1 MNKKIA
7 FIGFLV
13 TLACCWTACKNDVS
27 SAGQAVLDDD
37 DAIVVYVDTFPL
49 TSGIDSCAAIISQA
63 DSFLLGEI
71 ETDYGL
77 LRSAILTQLAC
88 PTGYRYPANA
98 EVDSICLF
106 MYYGSWIGDPKS
118 PLAINAYL
126 MDKKTFNYTGTYP
139 TDLNID
145 DYFIDPQ
152 NKMPVLANY
161 SIVVASEKLDSIM
174 NDEGVYIPAL
184 RMKVN
189 DDFRD
194 YFWGIKSF
202 TDQDDFNQKFK
213 GLLIESSFGSST
225 MLNISDIALGVF
237 YHFKYE
243 RIPGDP
249 TSDTT
254 VHDMKAFYANSEVRT
269 VNHLAYPDK
278 KEWIDRLKQDSDT
291 YNYIIAP
298 AGAYTRISFPMGR
311 ISDSIMQHM
320 VDTFAGL
327 EVQTKQP
334 YVNKA
339 EVRITVTNKYAGST
353 ANMTRN
359 EWLQPSQYMLLI
371 RESSMKRF
379 FENKELPSDTCALLS
394 PLVQTTDSAGNA
406 IYYYTFDM
414 SDFLLNQ
421 LRNQLRSEMNGYD
434 LKMMLVPVSVNIAS
448 TEVSNSTYSAVKQ
461 LQTMS
466 ATQIKSAKNG
476 MKFEIVYSGFSLP
489 SFTD

>member
-1 MNKKIA
+1 MNSKNLL
-7 FIGFLV
+7 IGFLGIV
-13 TLACCWTACKNDVS
+13 LCIFASCKGDVSNTGQSVLDKND
-27 SAGQAVLDDD
+27 AIIVLT
-37 DAIVVYVDTFPL
+37 DTFPVS
-49 TSGIDSCAAIISQA
+49 SGIDSCEAIISQA

-88 PTGYRYPANA
+88 PTGYRYPSNA

-213 GLLIESSFGSST
+213 GLLIEPSLCSST

-249 TSDTT
+249 TSGTT
-254 VHDMKAFYANSEVRT
+254 
-269 VNHLAYPDK
+269 
-278 KEWIDRLKQDSDT
+278 SD
-291 YNYIIAP
+291 
-298 AGAYTRISFPMGR
+298 
-311 ISDSIMQHM
+311 HM
-320 VDTFAGL
+320 
-327 EVQTKQP
+327 
-334 YVNKA
+334 
-339 EVRITVTNKYAGST
+339 
-353 ANMTRN
+353 
-359 EWLQPSQYMLLI
+359 
-371 RESSMKRF
+371 
-379 FENKELPSDTCALLS
+379 
-394 PLVQTTDSAGNA
+394 
-406 IYYYTFDM
+406 
-414 SDFLLNQ
+414 
-421 LRNQLRSEMNGYD
+421 
-434 LKMMLVPVSVNIAS
+434 
-448 TEVSNSTYSAVKQ
+448 
-461 LQTMS
+461 
-466 ATQIKSAKNG
+466 
-476 MKFEIVYSGFSLP
+476 
-489 SFTD
+489 

>member
-88 PTGYRYPANA
+88 PEGYRYPSNA

-106 MYYGSWIGDPKS
+106 MYYSSWMGDPKS

-139 TDLNID
+139 TDLNIE
-145 DYFIDPQ
+145 DYCSKEKTI
-152 NKMPVLANY
+152 LANY

-298 AGAYTRISFPMGR
+298 AGAYTRITFPMER

-320 VDTFAGL
+320 VDTIGDL
-327 EVQTKQP
+327 MILTKQP

-339 EVRITVTNKYAGST
+339 EVRIAVTNKYDGST
-353 ANMTRN
+353 ADMTRN
-359 EWLQPSQYMLLI
+359 EWLQPSKFMLLI

-394 PLVQTTDSAGNA
+394 PLVQTTDAEGNA

-421 LRNQLRSEMNGYD
+421 LRKETSDLD

-476 MKFEIVYSGFSLP
+476 MQLEIVYSGFSLP

>member
-88 PTGYRYPANA
+88 PEGYRYPSNA

-106 MYYGSWIGDPKS
+106 MYYSSWMGDPKS

-139 TDLNID
+139 TDLNIA
-145 DYFIDPQ
+145 DYCSKEKTI
-152 NKMPVLANY
+152 LANY
-161 SIVVASEKLDSIM
+161 SIVVASEKLDSIL

-298 AGAYTRISFPMGR
+298 AGAYTRITFPMER

-320 VDTFAGL
+320 VDSIGDL
-327 EVQTKQP
+327 MILTKQP

-339 EVRITVTNKYAGST
+339 EVRIAVTNKYAGST
-353 ANMTRN
+353 ADMTRN
-359 EWLQPSQYMLLI
+359 EWLQPAKYMLLI

-394 PLVQTTDSAGNA
+394 PLVQTTDSEGNA

-421 LRNQLRSEMNGYD
+421 LRKETNDQD
-434 LKMMLVPVSVNIAS
+434 LHMMLVPVSVNIAS

>member
-139 TDLNID
+139 TDLNIE
-145 DYFIDPQ
+145 DYCSKEKTI
-152 NKMPVLANY
+152 LANY

-298 AGAYTRISFPMGR
+298 AGAYTRITFPMER

-320 VDTFAGL
+320 VDTIGDL
-327 EVQTKQP
+327 MILTKQP

-339 EVRITVTNKYAGST
+339 EVRIAVTNKYDGST
-353 ANMTRN
+353 ADMTRN
-359 EWLQPSQYMLLI
+359 EWLQPSKFMLLI

-394 PLVQTTDSAGNA
+394 PLVQTTDAEGNA

-421 LRNQLRSEMNGYD
+421 LRKETSDLD

-476 MKFEIVYSGFSLP
+476 MQLEIVYSGFSLP

>member
-7 FIGFLV
+7 FIVFLV
-13 TLACCWTACKNDVS
+13 ALTCCWTACKNDVTT
-27 SAGQAVLDDD
+27 AGQAVLDED
-37 DAIVVYVDTFPL
+37 DAIIVLVDTFPL

-88 PTGYRYPANA
+88 PTGYRYPDNA

-106 MYYGSWIGDPKS
+106 MYYGSWVGDPNA

-126 MDKKTFNYTGTYP
+126 MDKKTFDYTGTYP
-139 TDLNID
+139 TDLNIA
-145 DYFIDPQ
+145 DYCSKDHTI
-152 NKMPVLANY
+152 LANY
-161 SIVVASEKLDSIM
+161 SIVVASEKLDSIR

-189 DDFRD
+189 DDFMD
-194 YFWGIKSF
+194 YFWNIKSF

-237 YHFKYE
+237 YHFKYQ
-243 RIPGDP
+243 RVPGDP

-254 VHDMKAFYANSEVRT
+254 VYDMKAFYANSEVRT

-298 AGAYTRISFPMGR
+298 AGAYTRVTFPMDR

-320 VDTFAGL
+320 VETVGDL
-327 EVQTKQP
+327 EILTKQP

-339 EVRITVTNKYAGST
+339 EVRIEVTNVYNGST
-353 ANMTRN
+353 ADKTRDD
-359 EWLQPSQYMLLI
+359 WLQPAKYMLLI

-394 PLVQTTDSAGNA
+394 PLVQTTDSAGDA
-406 IYYYTFDM
+406 VYYYTFDM
-414 SDFLLNQ
+414 SDFLINQ
-421 LRNQLRSEMNGYD
+421 LRKESNDQD

-448 TEVSNSTYSAVKQ
+448 TEVSNSTYSAVRQ

-466 ATQIKSAKNG
+466 ATQVKSAKNG
-476 MKFEIVYSGFSLP
+476 TKFEIVYSGFSLP
-489 SFTD
+489 SFTN

>member
-13 TLACCWTACKNDVS
+13 AIASCWTACKNDVTT
-27 SAGQAVLDDD
+27 AGQAVLDED
-37 DAIVVYVDTFPL
+37 DAIIVLVDTFSL
-49 TSGIDSCAAIISQA
+49 TSSIDSCAAIISQA

-77 LRSAILTQLAC
+77 LRSAVLTQLAC
-88 PTGYRYPANA
+88 PVGYHYPENA

-106 MYYGSWIGDPKS
+106 MYYSSWIGDPNA

-126 MDKKTFNYTGTYP
+126 MDRNTFRYTGVYP
-139 TDLNID
+139 TDLNIA
-145 DYFIDPQ
+145 DYCSKDKTI
-152 NKMPVLANY
+152 LANY

-174 NDEGVYIPAL
+174 NDDGVYIPAL
-184 RMKVN
+184 RMRVN
-189 DDFRD
+189 DDFQE
-194 YFWGIKSF
+194 YFWNIKSF
-202 TDQDDFNQKFK
+202 KDQNDFNQQFK

-237 YHFKYE
+237 YHFKYQ
-243 RIPGDP
+243 RVPGDP

-254 VHDMKAFYANSEVRT
+254 VYDMKAFYANSEVRT

-298 AGAYTRISFPMGR
+298 AGAYTRITFPMEQ

-320 VDTFAGL
+320 VSTVDDL
-327 EVQTKQP
+327 EVLTKQP

-339 EVRITVTNKYAGST
+339 EVRIEVMNMYNGTT
-353 ANMTRN
+353 ADKTRN
-359 EWLQPSQYMLLI
+359 DWLQPSKYMLLI

-394 PLVQTTDSAGNA
+394 PLVQTTDSAGDA
-406 IYYYTFDM
+406 VYYYTFDM
-414 SDFLLNQ
+414 SDFLINQ
-421 LRNQLRSEMNGYD
+421 LRKEANDQD

-448 TEVSNSTYSAVKQ
+448 TEVSNSTYSAVRQ

-466 ATQIKSAKNG
+466 ATQIKSAMNG

-489 SFTD
+489 SFTN

>member
-88 PTGYRYPANA
+88 PEGYRYPSNA

-106 MYYGSWIGDPKS
+106 MYYSSWMGDPKS

-139 TDLNID
+139 TDLNIE
-145 DYFIDPQ
+145 DYCSKEKTI
-152 NKMPVLANY
+152 LANY

-298 AGAYTRISFPMGR
+298 AGAYTRITFPMER

-320 VDTFAGL
+320 VETVGDL
-327 EVQTKQP
+327 DILTKQP

-339 EVRITVTNKYAGST
+339 EVRIEVTNVYNGST
-353 ANMTRN
+353 ADKTRDD
-359 EWLQPSQYMLLI
+359 WLQPAKYMLLI

-394 PLVQTTDSAGNA
+394 PLVQTTDSAGDA
-406 IYYYTFDM
+406 VYYYTFDM
-414 SDFLLNQ
+414 SDFLINQ
-421 LRNQLRSEMNGYD
+421 LRKESNDQD

-448 TEVSNSTYSAVKQ
+448 TEVSNSTYSAVRQ

-466 ATQIKSAKNG
+466 ATQVKSAKNG
-476 MKFEIVYSGFSLP
+476 TKFEIVYSGFSLP
-489 SFTD
+489 SFTN

>member
-1 MNKKIA
+1 MKSIFLK
-7 FIGFLV
+7 IGFFIAL
-13 TLACCWTACKNDVS
+13 TCCWTACKNDVA
-27 SAGQAVLDDD
+27 SAGEAVLDED
-37 DAIVVYVDTFPL
+37 DAIIVLVDTFPL
-49 TSGIDSCAAIISQA
+49 TSVIDSCDAIISQA

-88 PTGYRYPANA
+88 PTGYRYPDNA

-106 MYYGSWIGDPKS
+106 VYYGSWVGDPNT

-126 MDKKTFNYTGTYP
+126 MDRNTFRYTGTYP
-139 TDLNID
+139 TDLNIA
-145 DYFIDPQ
+145 DYCSKEKTI
-152 NKMPVLANY
+152 LANY
-161 SIVVASEKLDSIM
+161 SIVVASEKMDSVM
-174 NDEGVYIPAL
+174 NDEGVYIPML
-184 RMKVN
+184 RMRVN
-189 DDFRD
+189 DDFLN
-194 YFWGIKSF
+194 YFWSLKSF
-202 TDQDDFNQKFK
+202 KDQDDFNQKFK
-213 GLLIESSFGSST
+213 GLMLESSFGSST

-237 YHFKYE
+237 YHFQYE
-243 RIPGDP
+243 RVPGDP

-254 VHDMKAFYANSEVRT
+254 VFDMKAFYANSEVRT

-298 AGAYTRISFPMGR
+298 AGAYTRITFPMAR

-320 VDTFAGL
+320 VSTIDGV
-327 EVQTKQP
+327 EVLTKQP

-339 EVRITVTNKYAGST
+339 EVRIAVTNVYNGSESDKK
-353 ANMTRN
+353 RN
-359 EWLQPSQYMLLI
+359 DWLQPSTYMLLI

-379 FENKELPSDTCALLS
+379 FENKELPTDTCALLS
-394 PLVQTTDSAGNA
+394 PLVQATDSAGDA

-414 SDFLLNQ
+414 SDFLTNQ
-421 LRNQLRSEMNGYD
+421 LRKETNDND
-434 LKMMLVPVSVNIAS
+434 LEMMLVPVSVNIAT

-466 ATQIKSAKNG
+466 ATQIQSALNG
-476 MKFEIVYSGFSLP
+476 MEFEIVYSGFSLP
-489 SFTD
+489 SFTN

>member
-7 FIGFLV
+7 FIVFFV
-13 TLACCWTACKNDVS
+13 TLVCCWTACKNDVS
-27 SAGQAVLDDD
+27 TAGQAVLDDD
-37 DAIVVYVDTFPL
+37 DAVVVYVDTFPL

-139 TDLNID
+139 TDLNIA
-145 DYFIDPQ
+145 DYCSKDKTI
-152 NKMPVLANY
+152 LANH
-161 SIVVASEKLDSIM
+161 SIVVASEKLDSIL

-184 RMKVN
+184 RMRVN
-189 DDFRD
+189 DDFQD
-194 YFWGIKSF
+194 FFWGIKSF
-202 TDQDDFNQKFK
+202 DDQDDFNQKFK
-213 GLLIESSFGSST
+213 GILIESSFGSST
-225 MLNISDIALGVF
+225 MLNVSDIALGVF

-243 RIPGDP
+243 RIPGDKS
-249 TSDTT
+249 SDTT
-254 VHDMKAFYANSEVRT
+254 VYDMKAFYANSEVRT
-269 VNHLAYPDK
+269 VNHLSYPDK

-298 AGAYTRISFPMGR
+298 AGAYTRITFPMER
-311 ISDSIMQHM
+311 ISDSILQHM
-320 VDTFAGL
+320 VDTIAGF
-327 EVQTKQP
+327 EVLTKQP

-339 EVRITVTNKYAGST
+339 EVRITVTNKYEGST

-359 EWLQPSQYMLLI
+359 EWLQPAKYMLLI

-394 PLVQTTDSAGNA
+394 PLVQTTNSAGDA

-414 SDFLLNQ
+414 SDFLINQ
-421 LRNQLRSEMNGYD
+421 LRKETNDQD
-434 LKMMLVPVSVNIAS
+434 LHMMLIPVSVNIAS